1 MIEGTVGMTITQVF
15 KYGGQNKVKVYVSL
29 SIPIRLNMAN
39 FGLSIAGVSNNSYS
53 WIFEQNSSSLSKV
66 EVTIT
71 YK

>member
-1 MIEGTVGMTITQVF
+1 MTITQVF

>member
-1 MIEGTVGMTITQVF
+1 MTITQVF

-39 FGLSIAGVSNNSYS
+39 FGISIAGVSNSSYS
-53 WIFEQNSSSLSKV
+53 WVFEQNSSSLSKV
-66 EVTIT
+66 QVTIS